1 MNISGYIPSRN
12 RTQVA
17 FPERSFDEM
26 SLGPSLLMK
35 REEEQDKDIS
45 DISTDISNNSY
56 YLDADDKNVA
66 PIVESLQKEAEVLAN
81 KAATRGYDPMLAGEV
96 VAFRRKYQKAL
107 SQNEPWG
114 KAVIN
119 YKDAT
124 AQWKEWDEAH
134 KNDPQ
139 EFRQKAKRHFFG
151 QYQGA
156 VDDETPGQLR
166 GFDAGS
172 LPNYYDVNKDIRE
185 ALKDAT
191 GKLGQVVGSE
201 GSSIR
206 IDASSGIPRLRVFN
220 SNYGQYMDNLQP
232 LLAGAQALMDDF
244 SGAYGA
250 DTDRARYAKVQGIT
264 PEYLAN
270 TVANLTQSQRYAYH
284 SQLPSS
290 SASYHNIPQE
300 DKDGITKKSSSDGW
314 GFPTYSD
321 EMPLGVNKEA
331 VGSRKNIQNI
341 KEELLNNNIK
351 ANIPEALAKQE
362 VQNIAYK
369 ILSSNPNMGMDVAL
383 KAAEEQ
389 FNKTPSGKAK
399 VFSDL
404 KKDYSNLLLPNMT
417 DNEFLSAVDSHL
429 AKRSANTTRLK
440 SLDSEEAMK
449 LLETN
454 IGLDSEESLT
464 RVKKGDKKGPEN
476 TSLAKFRETFGSE
489 TAFGRKQVFYDEN
502 LNAYIQDGNNNVYKI
517 NKNLSD
523 INPTVRAEHTQLRNL
538 NEKTNLTNDE
548 IKQINQSP
556 IRNIPGDLSGSQYV
570 IRIGKDSSG
579 KLVKQVKMFSPNS
592 DTGQYDEKV
601 VPLEEFANS
610 YYPNKAMKI
619 IFTDLSKY
627 NK

>member
-35 REEEQDKDIS
+35 REEEQDKSIS

-124 AQWKEWDEAH
+124 AQWKQWDEAH

-201 GSSIR
+201 GSSIK
-206 IDASSGIPRLRVFN
+206 IDMSSGIPRLRVFN

-250 DTDRARYAKVQGIT
+250 DTDRARFAKVQGIT

-270 TVANLTQSQRYAYH
+270 TVANLTQSQRDAYH

-290 SASYHNIPQE
+290 NGSYQGLPDGEDGGLKPKFIGSPIAPQGGSLIPKDIESLDASPY
-300 DKDGITKKSSSDGW
+300 KDVADSWAIEEAGKLGLKVTSYDELKKLTEETTKKSSTSYGATGMPFEYGNYVPSEESKKAKKVIEAIDTRVKNQTDPIL
-314 GFPTYSD
+314 PTFTINRMAAASKKSVD
-321 EMPLGVNKEA
+321 EINGLKKAFNETVQEERSKFLGVNKTHQKAFE
-331 VGSRKNIQNI
+331 SITKDMKI
-341 KEELLNNNIK
+341 KGFAMNPKRDK
-351 ANIPEALAKQE
+351 AGL
-362 VQNIAYK
+362 
-369 ILSSNPNMGMDVAL
+369 ILEIEGLDD
-383 KAAEEQ
+383 KD
-389 FNKTPSGKAK
+389 KT
-399 VFSDL
+399 V
-404 KKDYSNLLLPNMT
+404 
-417 DNEFLSAVDSHL
+417 
-429 AKRSANTTRLK
+429 NTTVYLNPAQN
-440 SLDSEEAMK
+440 D
-449 LLETN
+449 LEN
-454 IGLDSEESLT
+454 IIYNYLGQMDFDIY
-464 RVKKGDKKGPEN
+464 R
-476 TSLAKFRETFGSE
+476 
-489 TAFGRKQVFYDEN
+489 Q
-502 LNAYIQDGNNNVYKI
+502 YIRQK
-517 NKNLSD
+517 
-523 INPTVRAEHTQLRNL
+523 
-538 NEKTNLTNDE
+538 
-548 IKQINQSP
+548 
-556 IRNIPGDLSGSQYV
+556 
-570 IRIGKDSSG
+570 
-579 KLVKQVKMFSPNS
+579 
-592 DTGQYDEKV
+592 TGQILDKEGNIV
-601 VPLEEFANS
+601 GTEE
-610 YYPNKAMKI
+610 I
-619 IFTDLSKY
+619 Q
-627 NK
+627 